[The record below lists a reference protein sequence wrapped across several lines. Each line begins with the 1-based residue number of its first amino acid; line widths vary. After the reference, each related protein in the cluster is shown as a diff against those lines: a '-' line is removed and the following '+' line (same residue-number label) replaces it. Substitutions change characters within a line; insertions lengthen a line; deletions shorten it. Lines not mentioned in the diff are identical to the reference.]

1 MIKKEK
7 YKNFHLTFF
16 YIMTYAIII
25 LRMMFFG
32 TTVEF
37 ILYQLDKHDDEDV
50 YPLVNIIDS
59 IATYAELILGF
70 Q

>member
-1 MIKKEK
+1 
-7 YKNFHLTFF
+7 
-16 YIMTYAIII
+16 
-25 LRMMFFG
+25 MFFG

-37 ILYQLDKHDDEDV
+37 ILYQLDKHDNEDV
-50 YPLVNIIDS
+50 YPLVNTIDS